1 MFFSKEM
8 EQYAI
13 PFMGSDPSVVRRT
26 QRFLHEE
33 EKQSPVRMHLRGF
46 PSFIEAVVVVRPSL
60 RGFYFNSYFRLK
72 KGLNAS
78 SSS

>member
-1 MFFSKEM
+1 MFFSKEV

-33 EKQSPVRMHLRGF
+33 EKQSPVRLYPHSF
-46 PSFIEAVVVVRPSL
+46 PSFTEAVVAVIASPGGGVILPVTS
-60 RGFYFNSYFRLK
+60 GLK
-72 KGLNAS
+72 RD
-78 SSS
+78 

>member
-8 EQYAI
+8 AQYAI

-33 EKQSPVRMHLRGF
+33 EKQSPVRVHPHSF
-46 PSFIEAVVVVRPSL
+46 PSFIEAVVVVTVSL
-60 RGFYFNSYFRLK
+60 QGFYFNSYFRLK

-78 SSS
+78 SS